1 MAEEIV
7 STETVKTEFV
17 NDGTVGPTVQ
27 AADQLANKEAELQ
40 AFKDSINVNLITGK
54 GGFND
59 DQLARYLLDNVPVN
73 ITPENKTKI
82 LESFTPGQIIAKFTN
97 AEEITGIRRVTDP
110 LIKGAL
116 DLGLPTLAG
125 GLAYSAFSPVTSP
138 LIAAIPAG
146 SAFRATQIIGQNI
159 SKELFPYEILPEQRA
174 SFEAFYTFGTGLGF
188 VGAPYKMASTMLPG
202 SLTYARNTAIMANG
216 GKLGPIDR
224 IGMATLQ
231 RPYLT
236 AGTELSALGGQ
247 AYGTYAAEK
256 SDPGNMPKR
265 LLSELMYGFAGPT
278 AAFTAAR
285 ASEKGIDV
293 ITNFFKTKEITT
305 TQGTYTVPTA
315 ERSKIKQLLKRGWI
329 KYDGN
334 EDQFNLWVDEITGED
349 GLRLLAEMKG
359 QYGPRTT
366 ASLSGDNYLMALQ
379 KKLMTES
386 PTFNKEVKS
395 IYNANL
401 EKIGTFIDLIK
412 ASGDPELV
420 ALAAK
425 LQKTQTEGVLIQS
438 LQSANERAGATINK
452 ITGNDTESAMK
463 AGKVMETLTG
473 NVLTTAR
480 KHEDS
485 LYELINKNEII
496 TTSNLVKEFDDMMG
510 KLLPKE
516 EGPLIP
522 LPIKTLIF
530 RARGG
535 SDNFAENTAKEVNR
549 LETKIRSARTKNAE
563 TNAKFPLSKTY
574 FSDLKT
580 EIADLTPEMQLV
592 RMQDELES
600 LKNLQTGKDSSLKS
614 RDKTKLISYLENEI
628 GINYN
633 SSLLDD
639 LNNTAPI
646 SPELIDNGITIR
658 EAIRAKSLLLSQ
670 ARMSITAGDYDR
682 ARILGD
688 LADSIVDDLGYA
700 ATPKRGEVLTD
711 NQIAL
716 SNATGFSKSLHDV
729 FSRAFSGNLL
739 AKTKKGNRKIMPELL
754 FNATFTGP
762 ADATALKLGEMQ
774 DAMML
779 LSKNAGEDYAESATA
794 QLGTMKA
801 AQTDFIRHAFDLI
814 VTPPKVKGEMP
825 TVDAQKLADFNK
837 EYANV
842 LNLFP
847 DVKQDLTSV
856 ETANNLINAKKI
868 KLDEFRISSKV
879 GSVDSDN
886 VPTAAF
892 SEFIGSGNNP
902 GLIIEQYIGTPFA
915 RSKGNSKKILENWLD
930 KLKVGEKDFPGA
942 TEGFVK
948 SVFDQGFLY
957 AKDGEVVDGKMNV
970 NYNKL
975 KQYLF
980 GAKTRTDDLN
990 VVEIL
995 RNKGAI
1001 TTDEAVRLK
1010 SLLDDAISFTKQL
1023 DIDPSDVAAA
1033 EVPKSLYGRA
1043 TNLFTT
1049 VIATGVVG
1057 FARRSLGLSEIA
1069 PGAGGIAVPQ
1079 AAAEYGRDIAQR
1091 IPMAL
1096 RSELVENMMK
1106 DPELFRL
1113 MMDKT
1118 KDPVK
1123 QLENA
1128 KRFNAYL
1135 YNAGYIASE
1144 DAMDEQGYLKSRFKT
1159 LFDQNEEAI
1168 RKRNELLNQEQSSV
1182 QTQPLPTPTEV
1193 SANLPRPGLNGNAG
1207 GPPVSNQQLAGSNSS
1222 VTPERLDQYKAL
1234 FGQDSISQTFAAK
1247 GGLVQ
1252 GIGSLV

>member
-73 ITPENKTKI
+73 ITPENKIKI

-125 GLAYSAFSPVTSP
+125 GLAYSAFSPVASP

-146 SAFRATQIIGQNI
+146 SAFMATQIIGRNI

-425 LQKTQTEGVLIQS
+425 LQKTQTEGVLVQS
-438 LQSANERAGATINK
+438 LQSANERAGVTINK
-452 ITGNDTESAMK
+452 IN
-463 AGKVMETLTG
+463 
-473 NVLTTAR
+473 
-480 KHEDS
+480 
-485 LYELINKNEII
+485 
-496 TTSNLVKEFDDMMG
+496 
-510 KLLPKE
+510 
-516 EGPLIP
+516 
-522 LPIKTLIF
+522 
-530 RARGG
+530 
-535 SDNFAENTAKEVNR
+535 
-549 LETKIRSARTKNAE
+549 TKIV
-563 TNAKFPLSKTY
+563 Y
-574 FSDLKT
+574 
-580 EIADLTPEMQLV
+580 
-592 RMQDELES
+592 
-600 LKNLQTGKDSSLKS
+600 
-614 RDKTKLISYLENEI
+614 
-628 GINYN
+628 
-633 SSLLDD
+633 
-639 LNNTAPI
+639 
-646 SPELIDNGITIR
+646 
-658 EAIRAKSLLLSQ
+658 
-670 ARMSITAGDYDR
+670 
-682 ARILGD
+682 
-688 LADSIVDDLGYA
+688 
-700 ATPKRGEVLTD
+700 
-711 NQIAL
+711 
-716 SNATGFSKSLHDV
+716 
-729 FSRAFSGNLL
+729 
-739 AKTKKGNRKIMPELL
+739 
-754 FNATFTGP
+754 
-762 ADATALKLGEMQ
+762 
-774 DAMML
+774 
-779 LSKNAGEDYAESATA
+779 
-794 QLGTMKA
+794 
-801 AQTDFIRHAFDLI
+801 
-814 VTPPKVKGEMP
+814 
-825 TVDAQKLADFNK
+825 
-837 EYANV
+837 
-842 LNLFP
+842 
-847 DVKQDLTSV
+847 
-856 ETANNLINAKKI
+856 
-868 KLDEFRISSKV
+868 
-879 GSVDSDN
+879 
-886 VPTAAF
+886 
-892 SEFIGSGNNP
+892 
-902 GLIIEQYIGTPFA
+902 
-915 RSKGNSKKILENWLD
+915 
-930 KLKVGEKDFPGA
+930 
-942 TEGFVK
+942 
-948 SVFDQGFLY
+948 
-957 AKDGEVVDGKMNV
+957 MN
-970 NYNKL
+970 
-975 KQYLF
+975 
-980 GAKTRTDDLN
+980 
-990 VVEIL
+990 
-995 RNKGAI
+995 
-1001 TTDEAVRLK
+1001 
-1010 SLLDDAISFTKQL
+1010 
-1023 DIDPSDVAAA
+1023 
-1033 EVPKSLYGRA
+1033 
-1043 TNLFTT
+1043 
-1049 VIATGVVG
+1049 
-1057 FARRSLGLSEIA
+1057 
-1069 PGAGGIAVPQ
+1069 
-1079 AAAEYGRDIAQR
+1079 
-1091 IPMAL
+1091 
-1096 RSELVENMMK
+1096 
-1106 DPELFRL
+1106 
-1113 MMDKT
+1113 
-1118 KDPVK
+1118 
-1123 QLENA
+1123 
-1128 KRFNAYL
+1128 
-1135 YNAGYIASE
+1135 
-1144 DAMDEQGYLKSRFKT
+1144 
-1159 LFDQNEEAI
+1159 
-1168 RKRNELLNQEQSSV
+1168 
-1182 QTQPLPTPTEV
+1182 
-1193 SANLPRPGLNGNAG
+1193 
-1207 GPPVSNQQLAGSNSS
+1207 
-1222 VTPERLDQYKAL
+1222 
-1234 FGQDSISQTFAAK
+1234 
-1247 GGLVQ
+1247 
-1252 GIGSLV
+1252 